1 MWEDDAV
8 MSEGL
13 IIKSIEEPDFGCEGL
28 PEGKV
33 MCDKVVLVSNEGE
46 TSLEIP
52 EKTIWE
58 MGWDEGS
65 RINMQLKDFIKK
77 FTKR

>member
-1 MWEDDAV
+1 

-28 PEGKV
+28 PDGKIP
-33 MCDKVVLVSNEGE
+33 CDTVVLEAGDVEV
-46 TSLEIP
+46 SLEVP

-65 RINMQLKDFIKK
+65 RINMQLKDFVKK